1 MKASVI
7 IIARNEEE
15 HIESCLE
22 SLKKQSFKDFET
34 FFIDDGS
41 SDNTVKKAKKFKVKI
56 LEGKGKG
63 RAHARNLGVSKAKNP
78 ILVFLDADAVADKEW
93 LKNLLKNFEKQ
104 EVKAVVGKVIHTSKK
119 KNLLTTLLKID
130 AEYRKNFNKKQVE
143 YFDTA
148 NCAIR
153 KNVFKNPEVFEEEE
167 LTRGTDT
174 YLVNRLEGLGVK
186 IIYEPKAVIT
196 HYDIP
201 EELKAFAKK
210 EFCHGK
216 DFSNLFIK
224 TKKLKGYEHV
234 RPWLYIQPLLNYSL
248 FTPTYPFNVLAI
260 LLLALVLNSSL
271 FAYTFR
277 KRVIWV
283 IPMYTLSVFRN
294 FLWFI
299 GSINHIVKKVV
310 KDFFN

>member
-34 FFIDDGS
+34 ILIDDGS
-41 SDNTVKKAKKFKVKI
+41 SDNTVKKAKKFKVKV

-78 ILVFLDADAVADKEW
+78 ILAFLDADAVADKEW

-130 AEYRKNFNKKQVE
+130 AEYRKDFNKKQVE

-153 KNVFKNPEVFEEEE
+153 KNVFKNPKVFEEKD

-174 YLVNRLEGLGVK
+174 YLVNKLEGLGIK
-186 IIYEPKAVIT
+186 ITYEPKAVIK

-201 EELKAFAKK
+201 EKLKAFAKK

-224 TKKLKGYEHV
+224 TKNLKGYEHV
-234 RPWLYIQPLLNYSL
+234 RPWLYIQPILYYSLLTPFYPANIGLILAATILLNLKL
-248 FTPTYPFNVLAI
+248 FKQVLKKRARLI
-260 LLLALVLNSSL
+260 L
-271 FAYTFR
+271 
-277 KRVIWV
+277 
-283 IPMYTLSVFRN
+283 PMYFLSVIRN
-294 FLWFI
+294 FLWFL
-299 GSINHIVKKVV
+299 GSLNHVLTRILK
-310 KDFFN
+310 